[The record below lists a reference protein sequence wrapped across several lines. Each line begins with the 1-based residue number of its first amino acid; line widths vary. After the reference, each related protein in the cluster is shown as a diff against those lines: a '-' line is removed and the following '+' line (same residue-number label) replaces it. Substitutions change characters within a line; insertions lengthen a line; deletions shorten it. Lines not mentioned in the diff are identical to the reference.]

1 MKLFNE
7 VKDNSGSLLWH
18 KHRRG
23 TEKSKEG
30 GRVAADISLL
40 WGTASGL
47 KKYQA
52 YLSSAPLHRM
62 VFNSSKVPD
71 NICLESPCWSPW
83 WSAHLHPTRS
93 GGFWDRWVGHTTVW
107 DCCLAS
113 SCRYWHP
120 HLASL
125 HDLVSESRQPGFSSS
140 PLTMQGDSGKELCKW
155 LWNKHVIVLDC
166 GHPNCAMIW
175 NLIASVWN
183 SVSFYHQIP
192 ISSMSSLWLSNS
204 AFSYLFIVQILQI
217 HIIGTSGI
225 CLSEMI

>member
-93 GGFWDRWVGHTTVW
+93 GGFWDRWVGHTTFVAW
-107 DCCLAS
+107 LPPAGIDIHTWLVCMTWCQNPDSQGSLVLHLQ
-113 SCRYWHP
+113 CRET
-120 HLASL
+120 
-125 HDLVSESRQPGFSSS
+125 VER
-140 PLTMQGDSGKELCKW
+140 
-155 LWNKHVIVLDC
+155 
-166 GHPNCAMIW
+166 
-175 NLIASVWN
+175 N
-183 SVSFYHQIP
+183 SVSGFEINMLLFLIVVILTVQWSEIWLLLSETLSPFITKSPFLLCPPSDSPTLLSP
-192 ISSMSSLWLSNS
+192 ISL
-204 AFSYLFIVQILQI
+204 
-217 HIIGTSGI
+217 
-225 CLSEMI
+225 